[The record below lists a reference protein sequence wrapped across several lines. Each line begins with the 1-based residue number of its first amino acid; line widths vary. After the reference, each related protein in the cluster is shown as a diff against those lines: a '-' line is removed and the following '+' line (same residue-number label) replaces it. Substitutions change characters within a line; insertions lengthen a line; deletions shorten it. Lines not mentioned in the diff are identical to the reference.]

1 MAMSFV
7 EKLQVKKQNNVIINN
22 ISSNLQGV
30 VGKPTWVEYNW
41 KSGRIMGIL
50 RTMALNRNNVSVF
63 VAANIEP
70 EVVDMYYE
78 LAGNLPY
85 IDKNGMLNLG
95 RPQICYEYIE
105 LLKYV
110 YDKLGLTYDDTEFDD
125 ITEERWNALYASN
138 MERIRKTLEISSS
151 TIQYDE

>member
-1 MAMSFV
+1 MATFI
-7 EKLQVKKQNNVIINN
+7 EKLQVKKQNNLILND
-22 ISSNLQGV
+22 ISSNLQAV
-30 VGKPTWVEYNW
+30 IGKPTWVEFNW
-41 KSGRIMGIL
+41 KSGKVMGIL
-50 RTMALNRNNVSVF
+50 RTMALNRNNTNVF
-63 VAANIEP
+63 AACSIEP

-95 RPQICYEYIE
+95 RPQMCSEYVE

-110 YDKLGLTYDDTEFDD
+110 YDKLGLTYDDSEFDD
-125 ITEERWNALYASN
+125 VTEERWAALYNAN
-138 MERIRKTLEISSS
+138 MERIKKTLEITSS

>member
-1 MAMSFV
+1 MATFI
-7 EKLQVKKQNNVIINN
+7 EKLQVKKQNNNIINT
-22 ISSNLQGV
+22 ISTNLQNV
-30 VGKPTWVEYNW
+30 IGKPVWIEYNW
-41 KSGRIMGIL
+41 KSGKVMGIL
-50 RTMALNRNNVSVF
+50 RTMALNRNNTSVF
-63 VAANIEP
+63 TACSIEP

-95 RPQICYEYIE
+95 RPQMCSEYIE

-110 YDKLGLTYDDTEFDD
+110 YDKLNLVYDDTEFDD
-125 ITEERWNALYASN
+125 ITEERWSTLYNSN
-138 MERIRKTLEISSS
+138 MERIKKTLEITSS

>member
-1 MAMSFV
+1 MATFI
-7 EKLQVKKQNNVIINN
+7 EKLQVKKQNNNIISTINT
-22 ISSNLQGV
+22 NLQNV
-30 VGKPTWVEYNW
+30 IGKPTWIEYNW
-41 KSGRIMGIL
+41 KSGKVMGIL
-50 RTMALNRNNVSVF
+50 RTMALNRNNTSVF
-63 VAANIEP
+63 TACSIEP

-95 RPQICYEYIE
+95 RPQACAEYVE

-110 YDKLGLTYDDTEFDD
+110 YDKLKLSYDDSEFDD
-125 ITEERWNALYASN
+125 VTEERWNALFNSN
-138 MERIRKTLEISSS
+138 MERIRKTLEVTTS